1 MPMIKKV
8 VDYNGKIMNAS
19 VYEGDYTLAR
29 KFGKVMVGK
38 RALYYQDGLKIV
50 CVPFDKMDRSR
61 GWWEEPL
68 PCAAAE
74 SGMNTIGSW
83 SFIRGK
89 KSPVSS
95 SEKTVNLWSRLRP
108 I

>member
-50 CVPFDKMDRSR
+50 CVPFDKMDRVFTR
-61 GWWEEPL
+61 VVGGTTTMCCGGE
-68 PCAAAE
+68 
-74 SGMNTIGSW
+74 
-83 SFIRGK
+83 